1 MAERIQAILQ
11 RVEHLKD
18 PSNTRQV
25 GLPPLLLVDV
35 PWLAAQL
42 QTAQTLLQQ
51 LEWASYDKEWAEY
64 SCSICRASQ
73 GTKHLPTCELAA
85 FLRGPEGTR

>member
-1 MAERIQAILQ
+1 MTERIQAILQ

-42 QTAQTLLQQ
+42 ETAQD
-51 LEWASYDKEWAEY
+51 AAPAD
-64 SCSICRASQ
+64 RA
-73 GTKHLPTCELAA
+73 GTARLPD
-85 FLRGPEGTR
+85 LRRVR